1 MLRQQIRKREGRP
14 NYCLA
19 DYIAPIETGLKDYF
33 GGFVVTAGGNIDKKV
48 AEFEADQDDYN
59 AILLKAIADRFAE
72 AFAERMH
79 ERVRRE
85 FWGYG
90 KDEHLSNEDII
101 KERYDGIRPAPG
113 YPACPDHSGKP
124 QLFDLLSADKHAG
137 VVLTES
143 FAMLPAASVSG
154 YYFSHPDS
162 HYFGIGKIN
171 KDQVEN
177 YARRRVATIQ
187 EAQKWLRPSLGYD
200 E

>member
-1 MLRQQIRKREGRP
+1 VL
-14 NYCLA
+14 
-19 DYIAPIETGLKDYF
+19 
-33 GGFVVTAGGNIDKKV
+33 TAGGNIEQKV
-48 AEFEADQDDYN
+48 TEFEANHDDYN

-72 AFAERMH
+72 AFAERIH

-90 KDEHLSNEDII
+90 VTEKLSNEDII

-124 QLFDLLSADKHAG
+124 QLFDLLSAEKRAG
-137 VVLTES
+137 VILTEN

-154 YYFSHPDS
+154 YYFSHPES

-177 YARRRVATIQ
+177 YASRRDATIEQ
-187 EAQKWLRPSLGYD
+187 AEKWLQPSLGYD
-200 E
+200 T